1 MSVKRTLV
9 KNTSYNLAGYG
20 YLLVASF
27 ISVPILLHALGSS
40 LFGAYMLAAG
50 IPVVTSVLDLGLGP
64 AVVRRLALPER
75 SPCEETRTWGTSLTL
90 FLALGVVVGVAS
102 SLVWMFGL
110 LPRLSETIS
119 GAEGMFLA
127 AILGIIVMVN
137 LVNTHFLALPQARFR
152 FDIYNLKTFIV
163 GTANTLGAA
172 AVAVVFPVS
181 LISIFFV
188 QLVAHLVTLAL
199 LYSYA
204 RRTLTGPLIP
214 RYDRGEGRELLS
226 FGGKNFGGVVAS
238 QLEAQVSRY
247 ILGIYLTPAAVT
259 YATIPEN
266 LIYKAAGGVNQ
277 LATAFFPVSTSLTS
291 PDRLPK
297 LRRLLVY
304 LELGIVV
311 GGLLGL
317 GAALL
322 WGEPLLAWWLHDPAV
337 ARAAYP
343 VLVILSGYAIFL
355 ASSPLPTMVLN
366 SLNRPEIP
374 SIVAALTLSVE
385 LVLMLAFTPRM
396 GYIGPAIASLLTG
409 IVTIPPYVFYTFRVI
424 NQQIAK
430 LARA

>member
-152 FDIYNLKTFIV
+152 FDIYNLKTFVV

-172 AVAVVFPVS
+172 AIAIIVPGS
-181 LISIFFV
+181 LVPIFFV
-188 QLVAHLVTLAL
+188 QLMAHLVTLAL

-204 RRTLTGPLIP
+204 RRTLGGSLSP
-214 RYDRGEGRELLS
+214 RYDHREGRELLS

-238 QLEAQVSRY
+238 QLEAQISRY
-247 ILGIYLTPAAVT
+247 ILGVYLTPGAVT

-297 LRRLLVY
+297 LRRLLIS
-304 LELGIVV
+304 LELGIAVC
-311 GGLLGL
+311 GLLGI
-317 GAALL
+317 AAAIV
-322 WGEPLLAWWLHDPAV
+322 WGEPLLTWWLHDPAV

-343 VLVILSGYAIFL
+343 VLVILSSYAIFL
-355 ASSPLPTMVLN
+355 AASPLPTMVLN
-366 SLNRPEIP
+366 SLNKPEIP
-374 SIVAALTLSVE
+374 SYFAVLTLVVE
-385 LVLMLAFTPRM
+385 VVGMMLLTPRI
-396 GYIGPAIASLLTG
+396 GYTGPALASLAAGVLT
-409 IVTIPPYVFYTFRVI
+409 VPPYVVYTFLVLDK
-424 NQQIAK
+424 K
-430 LARA
+430 LKVK

>member
-1 MSVKRTLV
+1 MSIKRTLV

-40 LFGAYMLAAG
+40 LFGVYMLAAG

-75 SPCEETRTWGTSLTL
+75 SPCEENRTWGTSLTL

-119 GAEGMFLA
+119 GTEGIFLA
-127 AILGIIVMVN
+127 AILGITVMVN

-152 FDIYNLKTFIV
+152 FDIYNLKTFVV

-172 AVAVVFPVS
+172 AIAIIVPGS
-181 LISIFFV
+181 LVPIFFV
-188 QLVAHLVTLAL
+188 QLMAHLVTLTL

-204 RRTLTGPLIP
+204 RRTLGGSLSP
-214 RYDRGEGRELLS
+214 RYDHREGRELLS

-238 QLEAQVSRY
+238 QLEAQISRY
-247 ILGIYLTPAAVT
+247 ILGLYLTPGAVT

-266 LIYKAAGGVNQ
+266 LVYKAAGGVNQ
-277 LATAFFPVSTSLTS
+277 LATAFFPVSTALTH

-304 LELGIVV
+304 LELGIVAC
-311 GGLLGL
+311 GLLGT
-317 GAALL
+317 AAAVM
-322 WGEPLLAWWLHDPAV
+322 WGQPVLAWWLHDPAV

-343 VLVILSGYAIFL
+343 VLVILCAYAVFL
-355 ASSPLPTMVLN
+355 AAAPLPTMVLN

-374 SIVAALTLSVE
+374 TYFALLTLATEVGAMVY
-385 LVLMLAFTPRM
+385 LTPRF
-396 GYIGPAIASLLTG
+396 GYVGPALASLGTG
-409 IVTIPPYVFYTFRVI
+409 ILTVPPYVAYTFVI
-424 NQQIAK
+424 LNKKLKAK
-430 LARA
+430 